1 VKPKESVRNPISL
14 ERPSRALCLGGGN
27 ICSAM
32 MDRLLEEGCRMLVLD
47 NDLHCKVA
55 DRCRTVLSMDRIW
68 EEEVPVLLMGDAIS
82 SAVEILELYDV
93 DLLVPGIPGH
103 AAGKLAMAWSKGR
116 LSPRGSMVVME
127 ELEKVLSDEG
137 MVSMDPENGTIICTL
152 NIGTERCPLN
162 CSQEGPCPITG
173 RSRQLYM
180 DMVLEEVL
188 DRLSIKGLVIRP
200 IRVGDHGVISSEQI
214 RDLRKLLGRLDEGD
228 AVAIATSCSCH
239 AIMNV
244 FKVC

>member
-1 VKPKESVRNPISL
+1 V
-14 ERPSRALCLGGGN
+14 
-27 ICSAM
+27 
-32 MDRLLEEGCRMLVLD
+32 LVLD
-47 NDLHCKVA
+47 NDLQCKVA

-68 EEEVPVLLMGDAIS
+68 EEEVPVLLMGDAVS

-103 AAGKLAMAWSKGR
+103 AAGKLAMVWSKDR

-127 ELEKVLSDEG
+127 ELENVLSDEG
-137 MVSMDPENGTIICTL
+137 AVSMDPENGTVICTL
-152 NIGTERCPLN
+152 NTGAERCPLN
-162 CSQEGPCPITG
+162 CSQEGPCPLTG
-173 RSRQLYM
+173 LPRRL
-180 DMVLEEVL
+180 DLDIALRGVL

-200 IRVGDHGVISSEQI
+200 IRVGDHGVISAEQI
-214 RDLRKLLGRLDEGD
+214 RDLRKLLGHLDEGD